1 MYASGGLLVI
11 VCFALL
17 WCHWYVTEHWMDLHV
32 LVSMLFAGVQLAGGF
47 GALVATKSVVP
58 CL

>member
-1 MYASGGLLVI
+1 
-11 VCFALL
+11 
-17 WCHWYVTEHWMDLHV
+17 MDLHV